1 MGYWNLEGVWVYEC
15 ACSECEDAYFSSFG
29 SSKQRFRPPDLRE
42 FLLELLND
50 WSKEPAVKAAQEREE
65 RARERANGTIDPHD
79 TGAHACPRR
88 SAPLTSIGEH

>member
-1 MGYWNLEGVWVYEC
+1 MGYWNLEGVWVCEC

-29 SSKQRFRPPDLRE
+29 STRQRFRPPDLRE

-65 RARERANGTIDPHD
+65 RVQDRASTSTVALDAGTNRPLARDRPI
-79 TGAHACPRR
+79 RR
-88 SAPLTSIGEH
+88 PW